1 MKYLLDTCILSEPF
15 KRQPNPQVIAWL
27 RSVDQSSLY
36 TPAVVIGEMRKGV
49 EKMPAS
55 VRKGLLEKWL
65 ADYLRFY
72 ADNIVAFDAEV
83 AMTWGQ
89 LVGRLQ
95 LEGMSPPVIDSQ
107 IAAMAL
113 HHRMTLVTRN
123 VRDMQAT
130 GVEVLDPFIA
140 C

>member
-15 KRQPNPQVIAWL
+15 KRQPSPQVIAWL

-36 TPAVVIGEMRKGV
+36 TPAVVIGEMCKGV

-55 VRKGLLEKWL
+55 VRRGLLEKWL

-83 AMTWGQ
+83 AMTWGK

-95 LEGMSPPVIDSQ
+95 LEGMAPPVIDSQ
-107 IAAMAL
+107 IAATAL
-113 HHRMTLVTRN
+113 HHGMTLVTRN

-130 GVEVLDPFIA
+130 GVDVFNPFPA
-140 C
+140 

>member
-1 MKYLLDTCILSEPF
+1 MRYLLDTCILSEPF
-15 KRQPNPQVIAWL
+15 KRQPNPHVIAWL

-36 TPAVVIGEMRKGV
+36 TPSVVLGEIRKGV

-55 VRKGLLEKWL
+55 ARREMLEKWL

-83 AMTWGQ
+83 AMTWGK
-89 LVGRLQ
+89 LVGKLQ
-95 LEGMSPPVIDSQ
+95 LDGISPPVIDSQ
-107 IAAMAL
+107 IAAMAIY
-113 HHRMTLVTRN
+113 HGMTLVTRN

-130 GVEVLDPFIA
+130 GVDIFNPFPA
-140 C
+140 

>member
-1 MKYLLDTCILSEPF
+1 MRYLLDTCILSEPF

-36 TPAVVIGEMRKGV
+36 TPSVVLGEMRKGV

-55 VRKGLLEKWL
+55 VRRGMLEKWL

-95 LEGMSPPVIDSQ
+95 QDGMSPPVIDSQ
-107 IAAMAL
+107 IAATAL
-113 HHRMTLVTRN
+113 HHGMTLVTRN
-123 VRDMQAT
+123 VRDMRAT
-130 GVEVLDPFIA
+130 GVEVFNPFA
-140 C
+140 A

>member
-1 MKYLLDTCILSEPF
+1 MRYLLDTCILSEPF
-15 KRQPNPQVIAWL
+15 KRQPNPHVIAWL

-36 TPAVVIGEMRKGV
+36 TPSVVLGEIRKGV

-55 VRKGLLEKWL
+55 VRRGLLEKWL

-83 AMTWGQ
+83 AMTWGK

-95 LEGMSPPVIDSQ
+95 LEGMSPPIIDSQ
-107 IAAMAL
+107 IAATAI
-113 HHRMTLVTRN
+113 HHGMTLVTRN
-123 VRDMQAT
+123 VSDMQVT
-130 GVEVLDPFIA
+130 GVDVFNPFHA
-140 C
+140 

>member
-15 KRQPNPQVIAWL
+15 KRQPSPQVIAWL

-49 EKMPAS
+49 EKMPAC
-55 VRKGLLEKWL
+55 VRRGLLEKWL

-83 AMTWGQ
+83 AMTWGK

-95 LEGMSPPVIDSQ
+95 LEGMAPPVIDSQ
-107 IAAMAL
+107 IAATAL
-113 HHRMTLVTRN
+113 HHGMTLVTRN

-130 GVEVLDPFIA
+130 GVDVFNPFPA
-140 C
+140 

>member
-1 MKYLLDTCILSEPF
+1 MRYLLDTCVLSEPF
-15 KRQPNPQVIAWL
+15 RRQPNPHVIAWL

-36 TPAVVIGEMRKGV
+36 TPSVVLGEMRKGV

-65 ADYLRFY
+65 ADYRRFY
-72 ADNIVAFDAEV
+72 ADNIVTFDAEV
-83 AMTWGQ
+83 AMTWGE

-95 LEGMSPPVIDSQ
+95 LDGMTPPVIDSQ
-107 IAAMAL
+107 IAAMAIY
-113 HHRMTLVTRN
+113 HGMTLVTRN

-130 GVEVLDPFIA
+130 GVDIFNPFPA
-140 C
+140 

>member
-1 MKYLLDTCILSEPF
+1 MRYLLDTCILSEPF
-15 KRQPNPQVIAWL
+15 RRQPNQHVIAWL

-36 TPAVVIGEMRKGV
+36 TPSVVLGEMRKGV

-55 VRKGLLEKWL
+55 VRRGMLEKWL

-83 AMTWGQ
+83 AMTWGK

-95 LEGMSPPVIDSQ
+95 LEGISTPVIDSQ
-107 IAAMAL
+107 IAATAI
-113 HHRMTLVTRN
+113 HHGMTLVTRN
-123 VRDMQAT
+123 VRDMLAT
-130 GVEVLDPFIA
+130 GVEVFNPFPA
-140 C
+140 

>member
-1 MKYLLDTCILSEPF
+1 MRYLLDTCILSEPF
-15 KRQPNPQVIAWL
+15 KRQPNPHVIAWL

-36 TPAVVIGEMRKGV
+36 TPSVVLGEMRKGV

-55 VRKGLLEKWL
+55 IRRGMLEKWL

-83 AMTWGQ
+83 AMTWGR

-95 LEGMSPPVIDSQ
+95 QDGMSPPVIDSQ
-107 IAAMAL
+107 IAATAL
-113 HHRMTLVTRN
+113 HHGMTLVTRN
-123 VRDMQAT
+123 VRDMQTT
-130 GVEVLDPFIA
+130 GAEVFNPFTV
-140 C
+140 

>member
-1 MKYLLDTCILSEPF
+1 MRYLLDTCVLSEPF
-15 KRQPNPQVIAWL
+15 KRQPNQQVITWL

-36 TPAVVIGEMRKGV
+36 TPSVVLGEMRKGV

-55 VRKGLLEKWL
+55 ARKRMLENWL
-65 ADYLRFY
+65 ADYRRFY

-83 AMTWGQ
+83 AMAWGK

-95 LEGMSPPVIDSQ
+95 LAGLSTPVIDSQ
-107 IAAMAL
+107 IAATAI
-113 HHRMTLVTRN
+113 HHGMTLVTRN

-130 GVEVLDPFIA
+130 GADVFNPFPA
-140 C
+140 

>member
-1 MKYLLDTCILSEPF
+1 MRYLLDTCILSEPF
-15 KRQPNPQVIAWL
+15 KRQPDPHVIAWL

-36 TPAVVIGEMRKGV
+36 TPSVVLGEIRKGV

-55 VRKGLLEKWL
+55 ARREMLEKWL

-83 AMTWGQ
+83 AMTWGK
-89 LVGRLQ
+89 LVGKLQ
-95 LEGMSPPVIDSQ
+95 LDGISPPVIDSQ
-107 IAAMAL
+107 IAATAL
-113 HHRMTLVTRN
+113 HHGMTLVTRN

-130 GVEVLDPFIA
+130 GVDIFNPFPA
-140 C
+140 